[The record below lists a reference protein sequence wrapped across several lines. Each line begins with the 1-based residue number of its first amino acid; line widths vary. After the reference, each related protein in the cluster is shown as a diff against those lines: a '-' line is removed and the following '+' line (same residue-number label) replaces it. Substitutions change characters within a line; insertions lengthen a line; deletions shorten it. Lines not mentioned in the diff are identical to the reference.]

1 MTESLGTTGGNRDDL
16 CSDCGTC
23 EYATASPGFET
34 PDDGAILGSS
44 APILCLKTY
53 RSNVQPLRHRLA
65 HHAGERGA
73 DRRRH
78 VAALDRDRMPRM
90 FRPLAGTHHGMMG
103 TMSGSGSSRGD
114 ISDET
119 LMAFADGELPDAEMD
134 RIAQLVEEDEAL
146 AMRLH
151 DFVVSRDAL
160 QKTYGSIAKEPVPEH
175 LVRFVMSGGT
185 QGSPSARSTSQSS
198 DSRPRSLSPVVTPAR
213 WFQTPLAAAVA
224 GLVVGGLGVFMTIA
238 GQRSDVGPS
247 RFATMAAADA
257 AIVQALRSTPDGRRA
272 EWKDSISGR
281 SGEVKLQATHRVVG
295 NTFCRRFEVIDQ
307 SASHAFAGIGCR
319 RDDSWRIEVVA
330 SEAKLPNGGFQP
342 ASGAAKGLESFLD
355 ALDAEAVADNE
366 VEQLI
371 IRNWSAPR

>member
-23 EYATASPGFET
+23 EYATDTPGFER
-34 PDDGAILGSS
+34 PDDGAFLGSS
-44 APILCLKTY
+44 APVLCLKTY
-53 RSNVQPLRHRLA
+53 RSNVQPVRRVAA
-65 HHAGERGA
+65 HPVGAPGLDRQRRAVATAGER
-73 DRRRH
+73 
-78 VAALDRDRMPRM
+78 LPRM

-119 LMAFADGELPDAEMD
+119 LMAFADGELPDAEME
-134 RIAQLVEEDEAL
+134 RIGMLVEEDEAL
-146 AMRLH
+146 AMRLQ
-151 DFVVSRDAL
+151 DFVESRDIL
-160 QKTYGSIAKEPVPEH
+160 LKTYGPIAKEPVPEH
-175 LVRFVMSGGT
+175 LVRFVMSGGA
-185 QGSPSARSTSQSS
+185 QGGKPAPRVAQPSSVGASA
-198 DSRPRSLSPVVTPAR
+198 SPVVDQSR
-213 WFQTPLAAAVA
+213 WFQTPLAAALA
-224 GLVVGGLGVFMTIA
+224 GLVVGGLGVFMTIE

-272 EWKDSISGR
+272 EWKDTVSGR
-281 SGEVKLQATHRVVG
+281 SGEVRLQATHRVVG
-295 NTFCRRFEVIDQ
+295 NTFCRRFEVLDK

-319 RDDSWRIEVVA
+319 RDDAWRIEVIA
-330 SEAKLPNGGFQP
+330 SEAKLPNGAFQP

-355 ALDAEAVADNE
+355 ALDAEAVADTE

-371 IRNWSAPR
+371 VRNWGAQR